1 LTIPTVR
8 YDATAREMI
17 RRGGARVSDLHV
29 HSSASDGLTAP
40 AELVRIARERRL
52 QIAVADHNVIDG
64 ALEAWD
70 AAGEEGFERI
80 VPAIEVT
87 TRERVHLLVY
97 FREPDDLRGFFEEV
111 LLPVRHPRAQPT
123 TPMNISVRD
132 LLRAASRWD
141 SLTSAAHPYAVVFN
155 GVMSARARYGL
166 TEEDLFRLTAVEVVN
181 GAENAGNNARALRLA
196 RRLGKAATAGSDAHM
211 SSEVGAVLLATPVDE
226 DLFLAIRRR
235 QAVVID
241 GTRGRLL
248 TLLGHSA
255 KIPFHARR
263 PIKRVRDVAMEVRAG
278 EVRWPW
284 KRRDPGE

>member
-1 LTIPTVR
+1 MTIPTVR

-40 AELVRIARERRL
+40 VDLVRIARERRL
-52 QIAVADHNVIDG
+52 QIAVADHNVIEG
-64 ALEAWD
+64 ALQAWD
-70 AAGEEGFERI
+70 AAGEEGFDRI

-87 TRERVHLLVY
+87 TSERVHLLVY
-97 FREPDDLRGFFEEV
+97 FRIPGDLREFFERV
-111 LLPVRHPRAQPT
+111 LLPVRRPHAQPT
-123 TPMNISVRD
+123 TPMDITVRD

-166 TEEDLFRLTAVEVVN
+166 SEADLFRLTAVEVTN
-181 GAENAGNNARALRLA
+181 GAENARNNARALRLA
-196 RRLGKAATAGSDAHM
+196 HRLGKAATAGSDAHM
-211 SSEVGAVLLATPVDE
+211 GSEVGAVLLATPSNE
-226 DLFLAIRRR
+226 DLFLSIRRR

-255 KIPFHARR
+255 KVPFHAKR
-263 PIKRVRDVAMEVRAG
+263 PLNRVRKAAEEVRKDG
-278 EVRWPW
+278 RWRW
-284 KRRDPGE
+284 RR